1 MNDNYKILIADDEQ
15 IECTALELLLKNT
28 FSGIQILPSVSN
40 GVDFI
45 NSVRSFHPDI
55 VIVDIIMPGMNGLD
69 ALDMIRTQ
77 YPDIKVILHS
87 SYSEFSYAKRAI
99 ALNAF
104 DYIVKPIQKPVFIE
118 LMKRV
123 FHTLDQEREKKSSQE
138 NIQQLAGEVTQ
149 LVENDMMSSILL
161 GTISEHTSRLFL
173 RSLSQ
178 EYNGG
183 FLVTVRKCGNLDGL
197 WTQQQADELLH
208 TLNQVCLCL
217 GKLYGH
223 ELILYLIPNLGVG
236 EGNYQEWARTLFSM
250 SKEPLLYGISTWKF
264 TMEELPAAR
273 KESESI
279 LIGKQE
285 PGSYFFEFAEPV
297 HVTNPFSQEKE
308 QLTALFFDGKTEECN
323 GIISR
328 LIHQY
333 ADSHLPLEPLKV
345 YSAYFFIS
353 LYEQAN
359 KRFPFPCYTDH
370 QFQADFRSF
379 ISCTEYEDLNRALDT
394 SMEHLHRQI
403 LAPTGRLSEHVN
415 KGILCI
421 LKMYNQ
427 NISLEDI
434 ARLVGISPFYLS
446 RLLKQELDQT
456 FVEILTEVRITAA
469 LKLLRNTSKTI
480 REISEEVG
488 YLNTNYF
495 YKVFKKQTGMT
506 VGEIRRYLRP

>member
-1 MNDNYKILIADDEQ
+1 M
-15 IECTALELLLKNT
+15 
-28 FSGIQILPSVSN
+28 
-40 GVDFI
+40 
-45 NSVRSFHPDI
+45 
-55 VIVDIIMPGMNGLD
+55 
-69 ALDMIRTQ
+69 
-77 YPDIKVILHS
+77 
-87 SYSEFSYAKRAI
+87 
-99 ALNAF
+99 
-104 DYIVKPIQKPVFIE
+104 
-118 LMKRV
+118 
-123 FHTLDQEREKKSSQE
+123 
-138 NIQQLAGEVTQ
+138 
-149 LVENDMMSSILL
+149 
-161 GTISEHTSRLFL
+161 
-173 RSLSQ
+173 
-178 EYNGG
+178 
-183 FLVTVRKCGNLDGL
+183 
-197 WTQQQADELLH
+197 
-208 TLNQVCLCL
+208 
-217 GKLYGH
+217 
-223 ELILYLIPNLGVG
+223 YLIPNLGVG
-236 EGNYQEWARTLFSM
+236 EGNYQEWAKKLFSM

-264 TMEELPAAR
+264 TLEELPAAR

-323 GIISR
+323 EIISR

-394 SMEHLHRQI
+394 YMEHLHRQI